1 MTAGAPDVSTQRR
14 RWVVPALH
22 LVSAVMIVAML
33 YTGASVWRFLRPAGV
48 LLPLTGHAAAT
59 AFVADLAGC
68 VWSFFVA
75 GQWPLKPSLRSCSF
89 SGVRYCCL
97 RLGQLRGHA
106 EHFRVSCFLR
116 QSYLGRQSDLKMF

>member
-68 VWSFFVA
+68 VWSFFGA
-75 GQWPLKPSLRSCSF
+75 GQWPLKTIFAIVFFLWCTLLLFAIGAAAGARGAFP
-89 SGVRYCCL
+89 GVL
-97 RLGQLRGHA
+97 LP
-106 EHFRVSCFLR
+106 
-116 QSYLGRQSDLKMF
+116 